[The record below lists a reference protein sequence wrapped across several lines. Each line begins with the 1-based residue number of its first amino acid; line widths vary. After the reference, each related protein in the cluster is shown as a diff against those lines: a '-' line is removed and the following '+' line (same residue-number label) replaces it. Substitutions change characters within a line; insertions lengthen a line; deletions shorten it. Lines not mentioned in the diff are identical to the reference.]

1 MDLSELLLEAYERGA
16 SDVHISAGEPPR
28 LRIHGEM
35 RTVGEPVSAEEARDM
50 IYGLLN
56 EWQRKELE
64 ERWEIDL
71 SLALGDR
78 VRFRVNVYRQLRG
91 LGAAFRLIPTEIKTI
106 EELGLP
112 PVLLEIARRRKGLVL
127 VTGPTGSGKSTTL
140 AAIIDQINRERS
152 AHIITIEDP
161 IEFVHQPKGCLISQR
176 EVGTHTKSFA
186 AALRSALREDPD
198 VILVGEMRDLETISL
213 ALTAAETGHLVL
225 ATLHTINA
233 PKTVDRVVDVF
244 PPEQQSQIRTSLAES
259 IEAVIS
265 QMLLRRADGQGRV
278 AALEIMVATP
288 AVRNLI
294 REGKVAQLPSVIQTS
309 GRLGMQTME
318 ASIKDLM
325 SRGLVGMEE
334 AGQALSAL
342 TWT

>member
-1 MDLSELLLEAYERGA
+1 MAA
-16 SDVHISAGEPPR
+16 S
-28 LRIHGEM
+28 
-35 RTVGEPVSAEEARDM
+35 
-50 IYGLLN
+50 
-56 EWQRKELE
+56 
-64 ERWEIDL
+64 
-71 SLALGDR
+71 
-78 VRFRVNVYRQLRG
+78 
-91 LGAAFRLIPTEIKTI
+91 FRLIPEKIGTI
-106 EELGLP
+106 EELNLP
-112 PVLLEIARRRKGLVL
+112 PICHQFVSLRQGLIL
-127 VTGPTGSGKSTTL
+127 VTGPTGTGKSTTL
-140 AAIIDQINRERS
+140 ASIINEINHERNV
-152 AHIITIEDP
+152 HIVTIEDP
-161 IEFVHQPKGCLISQR
+161 IEFVHQPKECLISQR
-176 EVGTHTKSFA
+176 EVGAHTKSFA

-325 SRGLVGMEE
+325 SRGLVSMEE